1 MPTTPGEEKSRL
13 SKIERTRNLVAEVLR
28 VPPERIEPE
37 TPLNDIAQ
45 LDSLSLVEIASALDE
60 EFDIRVPSDDLGTAK
75 SLNDILAIV
84 ERAPAR

>member
-1 MPTTPGEEKSRL
+1 MSNL
-13 SKIERTRNLVAEVLR
+13 DRTRNLVAEVLR

-37 TPLNDIAQ
+37 TPLNDVAQ

>member
-1 MPTTPGEEKSRL
+1 M
-13 SKIERTRNLVAEVLR
+13 SKIERARNLVAEVLR

-37 TPLNDIAQ
+37 TQLNDVAQ

-60 EFDIRVPSDDLGTAK
+60 EFDIRVPSDDLGSAK

>member
-1 MPTTPGEEKSRL
+1 MSNL
-13 SKIERTRNLVAEVLR
+13 DRTRTVVAEVLR
-28 VPPERIEPE
+28 VPADRIEPE
-37 TPLNDIAQ
+37 TQLADIAQ

-84 ERAPAR
+84 ERSPSR

>member
-1 MPTTPGEEKSRL
+1 MSNL
-13 SKIERTRNLVAEVLR
+13 ERARNLVAEVLR

-37 TPLNDIAQ
+37 TPLNDVAQ

-60 EFDIRVPSDDLGTAK
+60 EFDIRVPSDDLGSAK

-84 ERAPAR
+84 DRAPPR

>member
-1 MPTTPGEEKSRL
+1 M

-28 VPPERIEPE
+28 VPPERIEPDTE
-37 TPLNDIAQ
+37 LNDVAQ

-84 ERAPAR
+84 ERAPSR

>member
-1 MPTTPGEEKSRL
+1 M

-28 VPPERIEPE
+28 VPPERIEPDTE
-37 TPLNDIAQ
+37 LNDVAQ

-60 EFDIRVPSDDLGTAK
+60 EFDIRVPSDDLGTAR

-84 ERAPAR
+84 ERAPSR

>member
-1 MPTTPGEEKSRL
+1 MSNLDRA
-13 SKIERTRNLVAEVLR
+13 RTVVSEVLR

-37 TPLNDIAQ
+37 TLLNDVAQ

-84 ERAPAR
+84 ERSPAR

>member
-1 MPTTPGEEKSRL
+1 MSN
-13 SKIERTRNLVAEVLR
+13 IDRTRAVVAEVLR

-37 TPLNDIAQ
+37 TPLNDVAQ

-84 ERAPAR
+84 EKSPAR

>member
-1 MPTTPGEEKSRL
+1 MSKLEK
-13 SKIERTRNLVAEVLR
+13 TRALVAEVLQ
-28 VPPERIEPE
+28 VPTERIEPD
-37 TPLNDIAQ
+37 TQLNEIAQ

-60 EFDIRVPSDDLGTAK
+60 AFDIRVPSDDLGSAR

>member
-1 MPTTPGEEKSRL
+1 MSNLDRA
-13 SKIERTRNLVAEVLR
+13 RNLVAEVLR

-37 TPLNDIAQ
+37 TQLNDVAQ

-60 EFDIRVPSDDLGTAK
+60 EFDIRVPSDDLGSAK

-84 ERAPAR
+84 ERSPAR

>member
-1 MPTTPGEEKSRL
+1 MPTTPEEKHRL
-13 SKIERTRNLVAEVLR
+13 SNFDRARNLVAEVLR

-37 TPLNDIAQ
+37 TRLDEVAQ

-60 EFDIRVPSDDLGTAK
+60 EFDIRVPSDDLGSAK
-75 SLNDILAIV
+75 SLSDILAIV